1 MTHKKL
7 TLLTAITAAT
17 LAASPLAIANPSVPA
32 TDMKA
37 AQAIQQ
43 ANISMQYAITQAER
57 HTAGKAIGA
66 RFAEHAQ
73 TLAYMI
79 DLVDAKGDVKVVRVT
94 AGTGEVTG
102 VWPKAEYQGDTMSYR
117 EP

>member
-1 MTHKKL
+1 MTNRKL
-7 TLLTAITAAT
+7 TLTTAITAAM

-37 AQAIQQ
+37 AQAIKQ

-57 HTAGKAIGA
+57 YTAGKAIGA

-79 DLVDAKGDVKVVRVT
+79 DLVDPQGDVKVVRVT

-102 VWPKAEYQGDTMSYR
+102 VWPKAEYPGDTTRHR